1 MNFNVKLNI
10 EKKRDTKNIEP
21 VIYDYMK
28 SPVHDFDL
36 NDEVVLEKLKQQIKS
51 INEDSKRI
59 YPVVNEDDD
68 RTIRSIKYAE
78 KLNEYFL
85 CNLDRYNNLLVT
97 IATDNFRVMRNVYG
111 CHVVID
117 NLLTNPS
124 EV

>member
-1 MNFNVKLNI
+1 MQK
-10 EKKRDTKNIEP
+10 
-21 VIYDYMK
+21 
-28 SPVHDFDL
+28 
-36 NDEVVLEKLKQQIKS
+36 
-51 INEDSKRI
+51 
-59 YPVVNEDDD
+59 
-68 RTIRSIKYAE
+68 